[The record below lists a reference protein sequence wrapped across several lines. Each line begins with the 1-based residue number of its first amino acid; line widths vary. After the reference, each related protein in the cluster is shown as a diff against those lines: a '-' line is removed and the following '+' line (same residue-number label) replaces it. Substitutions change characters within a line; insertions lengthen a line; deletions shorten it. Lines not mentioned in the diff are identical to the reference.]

1 MPTTTPMPFIP
12 DGSGFR
18 LHLSRP
24 RKSWTS
30 KGAPG
35 GAGVRVL
42 SVVRAFLAVA
52 LLLVP
57 GVQRAS
63 SQESPWD
70 AGTRETGLLL
80 RGLDGVKR
88 VLVVGA
94 HPDDEDT
101 SLLATLALGWGV
113 ETAYL
118 SLTRGEGGQNL
129 LGDELGEG
137 LGLVRTGE
145 LLAARGL
152 DGGRQFFSRAFDFG
166 YSKTAVETLDF
177 WPREELLR
185 DVTWVVRTFRP
196 HVIVSVFSDISRE
209 GHGHHQVAALMAR
222 QGFHAAPDS
231 TRFPD
236 QLEEGAVA
244 WAPTKLYRL
253 TRFSREEPT
262 LRLQTGGFDPLLG
275 RSHHQLAMESRS
287 QHRSQDMGRARPLG
301 PRSSSLVLLE
311 SRVSDLPE
319 RGGIFAG
326 VDTTLLG
333 LAAPL
338 PPAARRG
345 VEPALETYRRA
356 LAGAREE
363 LDALEP
369 WRVAPHLARGLRA
382 LREARDLVASPG
394 LGPSELARVLPGRVA
409 RLERAL
415 LAARGVVMD
424 VRVEDDLLVPGE
436 EAGVVVEAWNGGS
449 GPVEDLR
456 ASLELP
462 AGWTSEAEGWERVS
476 EEGEDTGTHDSAET
490 LAPGSLIR
498 WRFRV
503 RLPDDARASRL
514 YYLARPRDGALYRW
528 PPDPGLRGRPG
539 NPPRVKARVSLVLES
554 LPVSMS
560 RPAEYRGVD
569 KARGEYREPLLVVPP
584 LSVALEP
591 VWMVWPLG
599 GTRERE
605 VAVRVRNDSGDLRRA
620 RVDLE
625 LSPGWEARPRER
637 EVVLE
642 GEGAQASLSF
652 RIRPPGSLE
661 PGVHAVQ
668 ARVRDDRGDIYR
680 EEVILVDYPHI
691 DRSALFRPAT
701 TRISSFRVAVAG
713 DPRVAY
719 VMGSGDAGPEALRQM
734 GVPVDLLGPEEV
746 RAGAFGP
753 YDVVVLGIRAYE
765 TRPDLVAANDQ
776 LLDWVRGGGTLMV
789 QYNKYEFSG
798 AGYAPFPVEM
808 NRPHDRVTDETA
820 PVELLEPDHPAL
832 TTPNRITR
840 EDFRGWVQERGLY
853 FLGSWDSRYR
863 PLLSMADPGEEAKK
877 GSLLVASLGKGT
889 YIYTG
894 LAFFRQFPAGVPGAF
909 RLFANLI
916 SLGAEGSAGDLP

>member
-1 MPTTTPMPFIP
+1 M
-12 DGSGFR
+12 
-18 LHLSRP
+18 
-24 RKSWTS
+24 
-30 KGAPG
+30 
-35 GAGVRVL
+35 
-42 SVVRAFLAVA
+42 
-52 LLLVP
+52 
-57 GVQRAS
+57 
-63 SQESPWD
+63 
-70 AGTRETGLLL
+70 
-80 RGLDGVKR
+80 KR

-101 SLLATLALGWGV
+101 SLLATLARGWGV

-152 DGGRQFFSRAFDFG
+152 DGGRQFFTRAYDFG
-166 YSKTAVETLDF
+166 YSKTAQETLDF
-177 WPREELLR
+177 WPRQELLR

-196 HVIVSVFSDISRE
+196 QVIVSVFSDTARE
-209 GHGHHQVAALMAR
+209 GHGHHHVAGLMAR
-222 QGFHAAPDS
+222 QVFQAAPDS
-231 TRFPD
+231 TQFPD
-236 QLEEGAVA
+236 QLEDGAVA
-244 WAPTKLYRL
+244 WAPAKLYRL

-275 RSHHQLAMESRS
+275 RSHYQLAMESRS

-311 SRVSDLPE
+311 SRVPDLPE

-326 VDTTLLG
+326 VDTTLPG

-369 WRVAPHLARGLRA
+369 WGVAPHLARGLRA
-382 LREARDLVASPG
+382 LREARDLAASPG
-394 LGPSELARVLPGRVA
+394 LGPSELARVLPDRVA
-409 RLERAL
+409 RVERAL

-424 VRVEDDLLVPGE
+424 ARVEDDLLVPGE
-436 EAGVVVEAWNGGS
+436 EAAVVVEVWNGGPA
-449 GPVEDLR
+449 PVEDVR

-462 AGWTSEAEGWERVS
+462 AGWTSEQEGWERIS
-476 EEGEDTGTHDSAET
+476 EEGEGTGTQGSAEI

-503 RLPDDARASRL
+503 RLPEDAHASRP
-514 YYLARPRDGALYRW
+514 YYLTRPRDGALYRW

-539 NPPRVKARVSLVLES
+539 NLPRVKARVSLALES

-569 KARGEYREPLLVVPP
+569 KARGEYREPLLVVPA

-591 VWMVWPLG
+591 AWMAWPLG
-599 GTRERE
+599 RAEERE
-605 VAVRVRNDSGDLRRA
+605 ISVRVRNESRDRRRA
-620 RVDLE
+620 WVGLD

-642 GEGAQASLSF
+642 GEGAQASLTF
-652 RIRPPGSLE
+652 RIRPSDSLE
-661 PGVHAVQ
+661 PGGHVVQ
-668 ARVRDDRGDIYR
+668 ARVRDDRGGLYR
-680 EEVILVDYPHI
+680 EEAVLVDYPHI
-691 DRSALFRPAT
+691 PRAALFRPAT
-701 TRISSFRVAVAG
+701 TRISAFQVAVAG

-719 VMGSGDAGPEALRQM
+719 VMGSGDAGPEAIRQM
-734 GVPVDLLGPEEV
+734 GVPVDLLGPEDV
-746 RAGAFGP
+746 TAGAFQA

-776 LLDWVRGGGTLMV
+776 LLDWARGGGTLIV

-798 AGYAPFPVEM
+798 AGYAPFSVEM

-820 PVELLEPDHPAL
+820 PVELLAPDHPAL
-832 TTPNRITR
+832 TTPNRIGR
-840 EDFRGWVQERGLY
+840 EDFQGWVQERGLY
-853 FLGSWDSRYR
+853 FLGDWDSRYR
-863 PLLSMADPGEEAKK
+863 PLLSMADPGEEARR
-877 GSLLVASLGKGT
+877 GGLVVASLGEGT
-889 YIYTG
+889 YVYTG

-909 RLFANLI
+909 RLFANLL
-916 SLGAEGSAGDLP
+916 SLGAQGAEADRP